1 MRSIRRL
8 AAFSLSLALALMV
21 IAPSAAQAGLT
32 TGVNDP
38 NDTRGKLDVDRF
50 EGVRTVSGGAVTYK
64 ISFHQPVKN
73 KVLKPRGNFIK
84 IVIDIDGDNVA
95 DYTGT
100 MGAGGGSV
108 GIGFS
113 GSGSAFESLPVTRPN
128 PTTFKFIAPAGDPLS
143 PDGPLGA
150 KAITAFTSDGG
161 WCIDACL
168 DEVPNTGA
176 WIAL

>member
-8 AAFSLSLALALMV
+8 AAFSLSLAMALMV
-21 IAPSAAQAGLT
+21 IAPSAQAGLT

-64 ISFHQPVKN
+64 ISFHDAVKN
-73 KVLKPRGNFIK
+73 KILQPRGNFIK
-84 IVIDIDGDNVA
+84 IMIDTDGDNVA
-95 DYTGT
+95 DYTGS
-100 MGAGGGSV
+100 MGFGGGSV
-108 GIGFS
+108 GIWFS
-113 GSGSAFESLPVTRPN
+113 SSDAAFEPLAVTRPN
-128 PTTFKFIAPAGDPLS
+128 PRTFKFVTPAGDPLS
-143 PDGPLGA
+143 PNGPLGA